1 MNESEIKVREALDAL
16 LEEELS
22 AVLTGLATLGDPI
35 YLLGL
40 VVEKSYS
47 NGDLNTGDNLINSM
61 SVLIPKLLKMELKGE
76 VAMTPE
82 SVDIAAKALSFGLAY
97 YCLRDAI
104 FYSYAEHEPVSFLSD
119 GFTFDVRYRDPTI
132 LRQFSLEHH
141 IFVLNS
147 IENKKYNRLDLSETL
162 KLLEGTIEWDIDN
175 PSVQKVMESID
186 FEAESKMGYL
196 FEYLPRNG
204 ENDMG
209 GFSYRQYFTVALELL
224 KLSLYVRYYSKA
236 NSLPSVITYSLD
248 ELAVATSKGTGIPVK
263 QCVLILRAIARAS
276 ESTLVYVS
284 STKILLF
291 AWAFSLKDLL
301 GRGLR
306 DLALRKP
313 DTFVANIAGP
323 IGDALVTEVVDYFNA
338 FRNFRALPE
347 IDLQKYSKTLPDID
361 ILACSYEPSLG
372 FHVFIC
378 EAKNNL
384 PGSWAKERLKSVGED
399 GFITKAL
406 DQIAKIKEFLN
417 TSDGNQ
423 LLHNEIRKLFKHLD
437 FKTLFPTGFCVTIN
451 GLIIT
456 SQTCG
461 MFLQEQKISIVS
473 SDLLRHILR
482 ASDGDV
488 NYMLACLKE
497 LGPTIDQTYE
507 VTNFD
512 ATVRNVPVRFDACK
526 PISMLKFSR
535 HSYLSENID
544 KKLEKDSLQSGYRFI
559 DTIDFSSAQTEE
571 K

>member
-1 MNESEIKVREALDAL
+1 MNQTEIKARAALDAL

-22 AVLTGLATLGDPI
+22 AVLAGLATLGDPI
-35 YLLGL
+35 HLLGL
-40 VVEKSYS
+40 VVEKTYS
-47 NGDLNTGDNLINSM
+47 DGDLNAGDNLINSM

-76 VAMTPE
+76 FAKTTE
-82 SVDIAAKALSFGLAY
+82 SVEIAGKALSFGLAY

-119 GFTFDVRYRDPTI
+119 GLAFDVRYRDPTI

-141 IFVLNS
+141 IFLLNS
-147 IENKKYNRLDLSETL
+147 IGAKKNNSLDISEIL
-162 KLLEGTIEWDIDN
+162 KLLEGTVEGDVNN
-175 PSVQKVMESID
+175 PSVQKVMDSID
-186 FEAESKMGYL
+186 FEAEWKMEHL
-196 FEYLPRNG
+196 FEYLPRDG
-204 ENDMG
+204 EIDMG
-209 GFSYRQYFTVALELL
+209 GFSYRQYFAVALELL

-236 NSLPSVITYSLD
+236 NSLTSVITYSLD
-248 ELAVATSKGTGIPVK
+248 ELSVAITKGIGIPVK
-263 QCVLILRAIARAS
+263 ECVLILRAIARAS
-276 ESTLVYVS
+276 ESTLVFVS

-313 DTFVANIAGP
+313 ETFVANIAGP
-323 IGDALVTEVVDYFNA
+323 IGDALVKEVVGYFNA
-338 FRNFRALPE
+338 YRNFRAIPE
-347 IDLQKYSKTLPDID
+347 VDLQKYSKTLPDID

-384 PGSWAKERLKSVGED
+384 PGSWAKDRLKSVGED

-417 TSDGNQ
+417 TSEGHQ
-423 LLHNEIRKLFKHLD
+423 LLYDEIRKLFKHLD
-437 FKTLFPTGFCVTIN
+437 FETLFPTGFCIIIN
-451 GLIIT
+451 SLIIT

-461 MFLQEQKISIVS
+461 MFLQEQKTAIVS

-488 NYMLACLKE
+488 NYIRACLID

-507 VTNFD
+507 ATNFD
-512 ATVRNVPVRFDACK
+512 ATIRNVQVRFDTCK
-526 PISMLKFSR
+526 PIAMLEFPQ
-535 HSYLSENID
+535 HSYLSERID

-559 DTIDFSSAQTEE
+559 DTINFSSAQNEE